1 MRSSSP
7 TKSASRRTAG
17 FTLIEVLVISPILIL
32 TIGGFVYTLTTI
44 VSDALAIRDTN
55 TMVYETQTALD
66 RIEQDARLSIQ
77 FPSSTGAL
85 PSPQGSDSGF
95 TGTASFSAGSNV
107 LIMSTLSTSINPLD
121 PSRQVVYYASPN
133 ACGSTQVY
141 NAPLITTVIYYINN
155 GSLYRRTYVPPWTTT
170 AGANQVCNAPWQQD
184 SCSPGYTNTT
194 QCQTSDAKLMDNV
207 QSLTTAYCGSLSD
220 TTCTTTPESA
230 TTISATIV
238 GNKTTA
244 GQTVTNTATMRA
256 SKINNN

>member
-1 MRSSSP
+1 MRFLSP
-7 TKSASRRTAG
+7 TKSRRTAG
-17 FTLIEVLVISPILIL
+17 FTLVEILVISPILIL

-77 FPSSTGAL
+77 FPSSTGPL
-85 PSPQGSDSGF
+85 PSPQGSDNGFAGTAGF
-95 TGTASFSAGSNV
+95 TAGQNV
-107 LIMSTLSTSINPLD
+107 LIMSTLSTTINPLD
-121 PSRQVVYYASPN
+121 PTRQVVYYSAPN
-133 ACGSTQVY
+133 VCGSTQVY
-141 NAPLITTVIYYINN
+141 NPPLITTVIYYVNN
-155 GSLYRRTYVPPWTTT
+155 GSLYRRTYLPTPG
-170 AGANQVCNAPWQQD
+170 AGQLCGSPWQQN

-207 QSLTTAYCGSLSD
+207 QSLSTAYYGNAAS
-220 TTCTTTPESA
+220 TTDLGYANAATA
-230 TTISATIV
+230 TTIGATIV

-244 GQTVTNTATMRA
+244 GQAVSNTATMRV